1 MTAEEYLDKVLPT
14 AEDFNTWTRSLFER
28 AQAAQERAAAILKKD
43 GDADA
48 LELFSGKA
56 A

>member
-1 MTAEEYLDKVLPT
+1 MTAKEYFGKVLPT
-14 AEDFNTWTRSLFER
+14 AEDFNCWTRSLFER
-28 AQAAQERAAAILKKD
+28 AQAAQERAAAVLKKE